1 VVVYVDSAVA
11 DSNVGRVGMSKFNV
25 VKDALHRYHD
35 MPVKIVAIHH
45 HTVPIPMA
53 GRERNVLS
61 NAGDLLD
68 LFLRF
73 DVDLVL
79 SGHRHYPNVHRVD
92 GTVFVNAGTV
102 SCRKTRYGDVNSFNV
117 IDIDEQNITI
127 QTHRLN
133 DTFTT
138 SQFPRRR
145 KHIFHDFG
153 RKIMCIA
160 QMANTYISR
169 SDKFLPVNFNN
180 AVRLINQLA
189 PDVIVHCGGIVE
201 EGTERCYELAGK
213 YISRLEP
220 PIVYTP
226 AGRDMNYLG
235 YHLYPRYFGDM
246 DQSYV
251 GDGVFLQGVSSAQY
265 DSPIGIIGATER
277 NTIFENLDQREEAF
291 KGIFLHHNVVPIPH
305 ARERGLLED
314 AGDLLRAVVDH
325 NLDIVLTG
333 TSSHPH
339 AVKVGDTVIVNA
351 NTVSG
356 VYQRSVYGHSF
367 NVIDVYEKVIV
378 VSEFNS
384 LWGNRRT
391 IGMWER

>member
-1 VVVYVDSAVA
+1 
-11 DSNVGRVGMSKFNV
+11 
-25 VKDALHRYHD
+25 
-35 MPVKIVAIHH
+35 
-45 HTVPIPMA
+45 
-53 GRERNVLS
+53 
-61 NAGDLLD
+61 
-68 LFLRF
+68 
-73 DVDLVL
+73 
-79 SGHRHYPNVHRVD
+79 
-92 GTVFVNAGTV
+92 
-102 SCRKTRYGDVNSFNV
+102 
-117 IDIDEQNITI
+117 
-127 QTHRLN
+127 
-133 DTFTT
+133 
-138 SQFPRRR
+138 
-145 KHIFHDFG
+145 
-153 RKIMCIA
+153 
-160 QMANTYISR
+160 
-169 SDKFLPVNFNN
+169 
-180 AVRLINQLA
+180 
-189 PDVIVHCGGIVE
+189 
-201 EGTERCYELAGK
+201 
-213 YISRLEP
+213 
-220 PIVYTP
+220 
-226 AGRDMNYLG
+226 
-235 YHLYPRYFGDM
+235 M

-339 AVKVGDTVIVNA
+339 AGPVGDTVIVNA